1 MAVRQKPPIIPGD
14 TRPLAL
20 QLAQVLADEIARGLY
35 PEGRRLPGQR
45 TLAQRWGVAD
55 QITQDAIKLLASK
68 GLVRKG
74 IRTQA
79 AEVIGDADLAK
90 EVRGWLASLPG
101 LSEFERIDDF
111 EVRLTTV
118 QTEVEELR
126 VKVEGQESHVL
137 ALHSE
142 PGEEGTGRRPRDVA
156 LQFVQIREAIAK
168 LDRKVDEEI
177 RERVRLTGILQAK
190 IDVLEADSNEAE
202 SPAERKEGDART

>member
-20 QLAQVLADEIARGLY
+20 QLAQVLADEIAQGLY
-35 PEGRRLPGQR
+35 PDRLPGQR
-45 TLAQRWGVAD
+45 TLAGRWGVAD

-68 GLVRKG
+68 RLVRKG

-79 AEVIGDADLAK
+79 AEVIGDADLAN
-90 EVRGWLASLPG
+90 EVRDWLASLPG

-111 EVRLTTV
+111 EVRLAMV

-126 VKVEGQESHVL
+126 VKVEGQESH
-137 ALHSE
+137 SE
-142 PGEEGTGRRPRDVA
+142 PGEQGTRHRPPDVA
-156 LQFVQIREAIAK
+156 LQFVQIHEAIAK

-177 RERVRLTGILQAK
+177 RERARLTGILQAK
-190 IDVLEADSNEAE
+190 IDVLEADSNEAK
-202 SPAERKEGDART
+202 SPAERKERDART